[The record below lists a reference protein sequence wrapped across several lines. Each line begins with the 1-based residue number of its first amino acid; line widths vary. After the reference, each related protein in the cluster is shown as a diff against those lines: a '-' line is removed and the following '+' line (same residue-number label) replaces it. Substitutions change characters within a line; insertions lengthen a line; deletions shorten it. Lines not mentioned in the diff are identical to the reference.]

1 MRILVAYEE
10 QHRAYRDT
18 IAEVLGSLRP
28 HARVEVSGLSGLEDA
43 VLRLD
48 PHVVIADSPNVVD
61 PGGRPA
67 WVQLPA
73 QTDESAG
80 LCVGGDYKKLLN
92 PGLDTLLAHV
102 DEAERLARRNES
114 PGGC

>member
-1 MRILVAYEE
+1 MRILIAYEE

-18 IAEVLGSLRP
+18 IAEVLVSLRP
-28 HARVEVSGLSGLEDA
+28 HAQVEVSGVSGLGEA
-43 VLRLD
+43 VSRLD

-73 QTDESAG
+73 DTDESAG
-80 LCVGGDYKKLLN
+80 LCIGGDYKKITN
-92 PGLDTLLAHV
+92 PGLEELLDHV
-102 DEAERLARRNES
+102 DEAERRTREDENL
-114 PGGC
+114 GGC